1 MRTTMSKENH
11 SIISLEIPN
20 ELKEKIRLEA
30 FNNHI
35 TVSEYIRRVLVETIN
50 NEKDTGSTK

>member
-1 MRTTMSKENH
+1 MSKENH

-50 NEKDTGSTK
+50 NEKDAKERHG